1 MSFASTQP
9 LPAHQRGTR
18 GVWAWVCAVVVALAG
33 CQPVAEPIRANFFD
47 PNLSDATTRATF
59 GILDKQPW
67 PDSESAPPN
76 DIRHSLALN
85 EVIVRPGQPP
95 LRVMVVASRPV
106 GHDCHACRSQISL
119 FAWSLPDRDGQ
130 TKLLAQAVFVEDMG
144 AWGEAPQATLKRL
157 PEGAFQIQLRD
168 AFMAQG
174 VEDTLELSYKVSHDI
189 FVEVWRY
196 ESYLDFND

>member
-1 MSFASTQP
+1 MSFVSSRP
-9 LPAHQRGTR
+9 SPARQRGTK
-18 GVWAWVCAVVVALAG
+18 GVRAWVCAVAVVLAG
-33 CQPVAEPIRANFFD
+33 CQQVAKPSGAHFFD
-47 PNLSDATTRATF
+47 PHLSEATTRATF

-67 PDSESAPPN
+67 PASEPAPSN

-85 EVIVRPGQPP
+85 EVVVRPGQPS
-95 LRVMVVASRPV
+95 LRVMVVASRAV

-130 TKLLAQAVFVEDMG
+130 PKLLAQAVYMEDLG

-168 AFMAQG
+168 TFMAQG
-174 VEDTLELSYKVSHDI
+174 VEDILELCYQLKHNTFS
-189 FVEVWRY
+189 EVYRQ
-196 ESYLDFND
+196 ELQINSVD